1 MVRTS
6 VVVTLAVLVGSL
18 NWCAGAE
25 PAAGISFTNYTDGT
39 TIRYPVPLIR
49 GRLAEPGVTEVVVVN
64 ESSRRPSRR
73 MAAMARKGRFV
84 ALAELVPGKNRLLFQ
99 AGKAK
104 RELTII
110 YKPQTNPYVVR
121 VFYMVDKTG
130 DTKYQTQIA
139 ADRQD
144 YRGKLA
150 TAMLLMQTFTAE
162 RMNDLGYG
170 RVTFNLEFDP
180 DGKVTVHTLVGE
192 HDRKY
197 YHSRSGHQLWVYSA
211 QLIGRHKPNG
221 KARNLVIPAFSWFD
235 AKTRQTLAHT
245 ALGGGSHA
253 FFGGANIFTW
263 PDALGDVQ
271 KAFSDA
277 RRIDRKRCQDDSVG
291 RSTFWGAASTTMGAA
306 LHELGHTFGLPHS
319 SQQHDIMTRGHDRLN
334 RVFTLVEPPHA
345 MRKTEYEFKDAE
357 VAMWHPTSAE
367 WLRHTRWLAM
377 DGRKYDDRN
386 GIKIGV
392 DKKAARVRIDAPR
405 GIAAIILGVPGRAV
419 CPVPI
424 DTSRGIPAS
433 VMLNPATLPKPLQVK
448 DLFLRV
454 INTHGLGKSVVVK
467 RSAIVVKKP
476 PATSQAAPKGQ

>member
-1 MVRTS
+1 MTRMS
-6 VVVTLAVLVGSL
+6 AVVTAAVLATSL
-18 NWCAGAE
+18 GWCAAAE
-25 PAAGISFTNYTDGT
+25 PAAPISFTNYTDGT

-49 GRLAEPGVTEVVVVN
+49 GRLAETGVTEVVVVN
-64 ESSRRPSRR
+64 ESSKRPSHR
-73 MAAMARKGRFV
+73 MTAMARKGKFV
-84 ALAELVPGKNRLLFQ
+84 ALAELVPGKNTLLFQ
-99 AGKAK
+99 AGKARRK
-104 RELTII
+104 LTIT

-130 DTKYQTQIA
+130 DTKYQTQVA
-139 ADRQD
+139 GDRQD

-170 RVTFNLEFDP
+170 RVTFNLEFDR
-180 DGKVTVHTLVGE
+180 DGRVQVHTLRGE
-192 HDRKY
+192 HDRAY
-197 YHSRSGHQLWVYSA
+197 YHGRTGHQLWVSSA
-211 QLIGRHKPNG
+211 QLIRRKMHNP

-235 AKTRQTLAHT
+235 PKTRRTLAHT

-253 FFGGANIFTW
+253 LFGGANIFTW
-263 PDALGDVQ
+263 PDSLGDVQ
-271 KAFSDA
+271 KAFSNA
-277 RRIDRKRCQDDSVG
+277 TRIDRTKFQDDSVG

-319 SQQHDIMTRGHDRLN
+319 SQPHDIMTRGHDRLN

-345 MRKTEYEFKDAE
+345 GRKTPYEFKDAE
-357 VAMWHPTSAE
+357 VALWHPTSAE

-386 GIKIGV
+386 GIRI
-392 DKKAARVRIDAPR
+392 AADNKVARIRIDAPR

-424 DTSRGIPAS
+424 DTSKGIPS
-433 VMLNPATLPKPLQVK
+433 SIMLNPATLPKGLQVK
-448 DLFLRV
+448 DLHLRV
-454 INTHGLGKSVVVK
+454 ISTQGLGKSVVIK
-467 RSAIVVKKP
+467 RSALEKKP
-476 PATSQAAPKGQ
+476 PDKKHAPKGGQ